1 MRSLTH
7 LNAINKFHLGAALSL
22 PNATKLSW
30 PAGRLAGYTRQATGQ
45 RTGPRQGSI
54 NEYKQEADQSS
65 ENEKRSEAS

>member
-30 PAGRLAGYTRQATGQ
+30 PACWLHSPGNGAANGAKTRL
-45 RTGPRQGSI
+45 
-54 NEYKQEADQSS
+54 N
-65 ENEKRSEAS
+65 